1 MIEITAF
8 NHVNLERAALRWLL
22 QCVC

>member
-8 NHVNLERAALRWLL
+8 NHVNLETAALRWLL
-22 QCVC
+22 LCVC